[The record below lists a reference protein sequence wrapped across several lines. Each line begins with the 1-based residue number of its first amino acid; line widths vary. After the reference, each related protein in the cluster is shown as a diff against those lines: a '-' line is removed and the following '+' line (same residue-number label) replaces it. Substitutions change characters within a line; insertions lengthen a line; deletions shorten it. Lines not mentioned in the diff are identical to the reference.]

1 MEVQGTEGRIKSS
14 DQSRKRWRIER
25 TKYYLTERCHYLGS
39 DLLYK
44 ISSSVA
50 KGRSISTQVQT
61 RITRIQILQIVKIL
75 TMFSLKIS
83 YRHLNTS
90 IFTRVFFCSRDRERG
105 RHTRRHR
112 ERASI
117 GFFWFFWIIWESHTQ
132 LLDSAVQRYNGYMNS
147 SHKVCSIVIF
157 ASPKIY
163 LKSV

>member
-90 IFTRVFFCSRDRERG
+90 IFTRVFFCSRDREG
-105 RHTRRHR
+105 DTHADTER
-112 ERASI
+112 EHQSVSFD
-117 GFFWFFWIIWESHTQ
+117 FFE
-132 LLDSAVQRYNGYMNS
+132 
-147 SHKVCSIVIF
+147 
-157 ASPKIY
+157 
-163 LKSV
+163 